1 MVRPGSAGTFQSLD
15 LSPLSAQ
22 TTKCSGERPAA
33 DHGCTIDI
41 RKTWRHATLVP
52 YGVTCAR
59 RARIFPS
66 DLEGHAPSWPSAQ
79 VLTDATA
86 ARPSNPIWLRLKAA
100 LGKTLYQAVT
110 TFREDQ

>member
-1 MVRPGSAGTFQSLD
+1 MRSDGYS
-15 LSPLSAQ
+15 
-22 TTKCSGERPAA
+22 
-33 DHGCTIDI
+33 IDI

-59 RARIFPS
+59 FARIFSS

-100 LGKTLYQAVT
+100 LEKTLYQAVT